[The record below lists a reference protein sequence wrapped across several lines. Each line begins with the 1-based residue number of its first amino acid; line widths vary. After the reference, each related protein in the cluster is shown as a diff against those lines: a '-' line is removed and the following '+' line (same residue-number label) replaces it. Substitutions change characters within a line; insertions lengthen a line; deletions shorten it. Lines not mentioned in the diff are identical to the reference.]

1 MPSSNGQFW
10 YGYQGFLYKKNGG
23 GGARRVFPYGLL
35 CNKPT
40 NLYNKYTPGSGVGA
54 TSTSIRRAKLIKA
67 TSCNNNNCSS
77 FYSKIGINWNIV
89 SNNTKDQ

>member
-23 GGARRVFPYGLL
+23 AGARRVFPYGLL

-40 NLYNKYTPGSGVGA
+40 DLNNRYIPGSGVGGCTTA
-54 TSTSIRRAKLIKA
+54 VRRAKVIKA
-67 TSCNNNNCSS
+67 SSCNNGLLC
-77 FYSKIGINWNIV
+77 
-89 SNNTKDQ
+89 NTSQENLFI